1 MGNPDSKRAQGRAS
15 VVALGASLVAFACG
29 SALAITAN
37 PNVSI
42 GKNLYVAGAVNTNWQ
57 PGVYTDGTL
66 DFNQVAS
73 VSDFALNVGEGPTKL
88 FITWETRGDEAWAG
102 EKYVH
107 AASCQHSVDA
117 SASLQNFKVMTSANS
132 TNGVDGDWE
141 TVAEVGESGAMSRGL
156 AIDFAGKSWFR
167 IVAKSPVKNLEEVG
181 AYDVSKGGNDTWF
194 FMGTS
199 ISQMG
204 MKQFTVDSN
213 FAQLIHARFADY
225 YPAMLRGGIGCVTS
239 QGVVDALKY
248 YAEYVG
254 NVKFWAIEMGTND
267 AWGGSNA
274 NIETFTKNL
283 QTIIDT
289 AKAHGITPIIAR
301 MIATNPKIAKWQVHQ
316 DYLDAIDKLTKD
328 NELPKGPDFYSYF
341 LEHPEELSKQDGVHP
356 ADPAGGQ
363 SMHRLWAEAVAPLYK
378 DKKFDA
384 DSAKTEKDAKDTSC
398 VNGEGPNCDEVSL
411 PKFRKG
417 LRFSVPQVSVNSRRV
432 SVSGID
438 VPVRVMLMDV
448 MGHVVRD
455 ERLES
460 RSSLLIENIP
470 AGDYF
475 VVIKN
480 ASSAYK
486 SKIAVK

>member
-1 MGNPDSKRAQGRAS
+1 MGCEMKNTRVLQVLG
-15 VVALGASLVAFACG
+15 VALGCACG
-29 SALAITAN
+29 SAFAITAN
-37 PNVSI
+37 PNVSL
-42 GKNLYVAGAVNTNWQ
+42 GKNLYVAGAVNSNWK
-57 PGVYTDGTL
+57 PEVYTDGTL

-88 FITWETRGDEAWAG
+88 FITWETRGDEAWAS
-102 EKYVH
+102 EEFVH
-107 AASCQHSVDA
+107 AASCQHSFA
-117 SASLQNFKVMTSANS
+117 EGATLKNFKVMTSANT

-141 TVAEVGESGAMSRGL
+141 TVAEVGESGVTSRGL

-167 IVAKSPVKNLEEVG
+167 IVAESPVKNLEEVG
-181 AYDVSKGGNDTWF
+181 AYDISNGGDDTWF

-267 AWGGSNA
+267 AWGGSNT
-274 NIETFTKNL
+274 NVETFTKNL

-301 MIATNPKIAKWQVHQ
+301 MIATNPEIAKWQVHQ

-328 NELPKGPDFYSYF
+328 NELPEGPDFYNYF
-341 LEHPEELSKQDGVHP
+341 LEHPEELSASDGVHP
-356 ADPAGGQ
+356 AEPKGGQ
-363 SMHRLWAEAVAPLYK
+363 SMHRLWAEAAALLYK
-378 DKKFDA
+378 DDPCA
-384 DSAKTEKDAKDTSC
+384 NRPDVVGCGGT
-398 VNGEGPNCDEVSL
+398 SL
-411 PKFRKG
+411 PKMHN
-417 LRFSVPQVSVNSRRV
+417 VNFALPHV
-432 SVSGID
+432 SVSGREISISGLREND
-438 VPVRVMLMDV
+438 RVTIMDA
-448 MGHVVRD
+448 MGHVVWNG
-455 ERLES
+455 S
-460 RSSLLIENIP
+460 TGIP
-470 AGDYF
+470 KMRAGNYF
-475 VVIKN
+475 VNVRGAN
-480 ASSAYK
+480 SNYST
-486 SKIAVK
+486 KISVK